1 MKNVPFKIV
10 MSRGDDL
17 RIDSDELPKVL
28 EAISS
33 GTPAMV
39 RSGIFNPSFYVSII
53 RDAERMKAYY
63 DSPPLFSETD
73 NKRIEAG
80 PEKLKDLFGDIRKLV
95 ENKKLK

>member
-1 MKNVPFKIV
+1 

-63 DSPPLFSETD
+63 DSPP
-73 NKRIEAG
+73 
-80 PEKLKDLFGDIRKLV
+80 
-95 ENKKLK
+95 